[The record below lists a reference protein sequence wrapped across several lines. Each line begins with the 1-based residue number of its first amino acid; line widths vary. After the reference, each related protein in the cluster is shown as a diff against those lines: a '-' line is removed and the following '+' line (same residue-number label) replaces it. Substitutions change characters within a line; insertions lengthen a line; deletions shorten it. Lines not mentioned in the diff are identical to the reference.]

1 MRWTAVLNLQK
12 LRGVAGFKYV
22 SRRQIS
28 IRVVLISDTHS
39 QHERLGQLPHGDL
52 LIHAGDFVESRPPK
66 PDEYIKF
73 MDWFASQPHPQKVL
87 ISGNRDQLMD
97 TASCLKDEK
106 SLMWMSA
113 VQDYVTGEPSV
124 TYLQDQATTI
134 NVGGES
140 VKVWGS
146 PWTAIY
152 GKPGKA
158 FQIARDELGS
168 KWERIASDTDI
179 LVTHSPPRGTLD
191 KNAAS
196 SASGCAALAKE
207 LSSRLRPRLHV
218 FGHIHEAYGSLES
231 RGTLYVNASS
241 RRPRSKETNPPVVI
255 ELDSDR
261 NVPCIQIQ

>member
-1 MRWTAVLNLQK
+1 VLNFQK
-12 LRGVAGFKYV
+12 LFGEVGLKHV

-66 PDEYIKF
+66 LDEYIKF

-113 VQDYVTGEPSV
+113 VQDYVKGEDSV

-146 PWTAIY
+146 PWTPIY

-168 KWERIASDTDI
+168 KWEKIASDTDI

-218 FGHIHEAYGSLES
+218 FGHIHESYGSLEN

-241 RRPRSKETNPPVVI
+241 RRPRSKEANPPVVI

-261 NVPCIQIQ
+261 NVPCIRIQ

>member
-1 MRWTAVLNLQK
+1 MKGTSLFTFQK
-12 LRGVAGFKYV
+12 FASFNYISLRHM
-22 SRRQIS
+22 S

-39 QHERLGQLPHGDL
+39 QHERLGKLPLGDL
-52 LIHAGDFVESRPPK
+52 LIHAGDFVETRPPK

-73 MDWFASQPHPQKVL
+73 MDWFVSQPHPRKVL

-97 TASCLKDEK
+97 TASCLKDER

-113 VQDYVTGEPSV
+113 VQDYVKNEPSV

-134 NVGGES
+134 NVGGELL
-140 VKVWGS
+140 KVWGT

-158 FQIARDELGS
+158 FQIARDELGT
-168 KWERIASDTDI
+168 KWEKIPTDTDI
-179 LVTHSPPRGTLD
+179 LVTHSPPRGILD

-207 LSSRLRPRLHV
+207 LASRLRPRLHV
-218 FGHIHEAYGSLES
+218 FGHIHEAHGSLES

-241 RRPRSKETNPPVVI
+241 RRPRQNAGSLSIPLLP
-255 ELDSDR
+255 LGFLS
-261 NVPCIQIQ
+261 